1 MACLCITLLLFLLCC
16 QATVL
21 HSATVVNLRAI
32 LQGPYI
38 DRTVSPIGKMSIAL
52 QITASLP
59 STDPYG
65 TGVYTENLP
74 ENTVDWLLLEFRTA
88 PAAPAM
94 FRQAVLLRNDGTITD
109 VNGALPAFEET
120 DLPSGAYYII
130 VRHRNHL
137 AVMSAAPVLLSA
149 STPLYDFTTG
159 NEKVYLQ
166 FGAEYGGL
174 IQVDTSVWA
183 IPAGDIDSNGV
194 ITEWDRDEAKKSS
207 GTLGYVIPDVSLDGI
222 VNAIDRIL
230 TRDNTYRYSSVPNI
244 PPATDHSSSP
254 LQILSVAPVPVAV
267 SEQCSAEF
275 SISRPAEI
283 RIELIDI
290 TGKSMLLQEGSLY
303 TGCYSLEIPHQALA
317 PGMYYLVFTAEQHQE
332 TRRILVIQ

>member
-1 MACLCITLLLFLLCC
+1 MIYLHIALLLFLFCC
-16 QATVL
+16 QAIVL

-38 DRTVSPIGKMSIAL
+38 DRMVSPIGKMSTAL

-59 STDPYG
+59 SADPYG

-88 PAAPAM
+88 PAAPAT

-109 VNGALPAFEET
+109 VNGALPAFEEA

-149 STPLYDFTTG
+149 SAPLYDFTTG

-183 IPAGDIDSNGV
+183 IPAGDVDSNGV
-194 ITEWDRDEAKKSS
+194 ITITDTYRAKDSL
-207 GTLGYVIPDVSLDGI
+207 GILGYVITDVSLDE
-222 VNAIDRIL
+222 VTNAVDRVLI
-230 TRDNTYRYSSVPNI
+230 RNNFYRYSSVPDI
-244 PPATDHSSSP
+244 PPATDHSRSP
-254 LQILSVAPVPVAV
+254 LNILSVAPVPVAA

-275 SISRPAEI
+275 SLSRPAEV
-283 RIELIDI
+283 RIELIDM
-290 TGKSMLLQEGSLY
+290 TGKSILLQEGSLY

-317 PGMYYLVFTAEQHQE
+317 PGMYYVVFTAEQHQE
-332 TRRILVIQ
+332 IRRLLVIQ